1 MKKNYY
7 ENIIAGAGAAG
18 LYCGC
23 VLGGDTLILEK
34 TSRPGRKLLASGSGQ
49 CNVTHG
55 GSIKDFIEHYGPHG
69 RNIRG
74 VLQRYSNLRLVAF
87 FEELEVPLCEREDGK
102 IFPSSMKSMDVLQAL
117 LRKIEEQSVEL
128 NCDSPVV
135 KITPPSAESSPDKS
149 SAAEIPGESIG
160 DRRTELF
167 TVETPGRAFSCRNL
181 IIATGGCSYPKTGS
195 DGKMFDV
202 LRGDLGIEIVK
213 PSPALTPV
221 YVENYIYGDLSGMS
235 FKDIAINISGTI
247 RRGDL
252 LFTRKNLSG
261 PLILNNSRYLSP
273 GASFILNFLA
283 PAPPAAHDPAGT
295 PGTSAAASNP
305 AGTPAPPISGPEAA
319 ARFKRDFPGSGKS
332 PQSYMCEELGL
343 PKRFAQKI
351 AEELGISKNKV
362 SQLSGSQIQKL
373 AEALTAASFTVSGL
387 AGFSEAM
394 VTKGGVSL
402 AEVDM
407 TRMAAKKYGGLY
419 FIGEALDVDG
429 DTGGYNLQFAF
440 SSAWAAAEDILRKAD
455 YR

>member
-87 FEELEVPLCEREDGK
+87 FEELEVPLCERENGK

-221 YVENYIYGDLSGMS
+221 YS
-235 FKDIAINISGTI
+235 FT
-247 RRGDL
+247 
-252 LFTRKNLSG
+252 
-261 PLILNNSRYLSP
+261 
-273 GASFILNFLA
+273 LNFLA

-319 ARFKRDFPGSGKS
+319 ARFKRNFPGSSKS

-407 TRMAAKKYGGLY
+407 TRMAAKKYVGLY

>member
-1 MKKNYY
+1 
-7 ENIIAGAGAAG
+7 
-18 LYCGC
+18 
-23 VLGGDTLILEK
+23 
-34 TSRPGRKLLASGSGQ
+34 
-49 CNVTHG
+49 
-55 GSIKDFIEHYGPHG
+55 
-69 RNIRG
+69 
-74 VLQRYSNLRLVAF
+74 
-87 FEELEVPLCEREDGK
+87 
-102 IFPSSMKSMDVLQAL
+102 MKSMDGLQAL

-273 GASFILNFLA
+273 GASFTLNFLA